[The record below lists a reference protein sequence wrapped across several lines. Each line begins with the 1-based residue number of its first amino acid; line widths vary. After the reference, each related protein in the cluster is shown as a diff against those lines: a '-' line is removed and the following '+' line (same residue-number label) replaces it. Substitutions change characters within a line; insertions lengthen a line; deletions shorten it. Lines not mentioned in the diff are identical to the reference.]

1 MQLYQ
6 YDHCPNCV
14 RADMVANYKALFH
27 EKIYLLHGDDDECYA
42 LLKKQSSFK
51 NRQLPIFKSDDNTII
66 TDGLKI
72 ARYLDKIGNS
82 EKPIRP
88 STKNITAH
96 NILEEAEL
104 HINCLVFPRN
114 ILLGLPEFSS
124 RQSRDEFRI
133 KKESEIRRPFEKA
146 LEETQHHKK
155 IVETAL
161 QRLPEQSLPSNHDH
175 TISWDD
181 VMLFPKLRNLT
192 MVLNLQFPDHLR
204 RYIDEVAQATSIHTY
219 YHFEI

>member
-42 LLKKQSSFK
+42 LLKKLPSSK

-72 ARYLDKIGNS
+72 ARYLDKIGDS

-88 STKNITAH
+88 SAQDITAH
-96 NILEEAEL
+96 SILEEAEL

-133 KKESEIRRPFEKA
+133 KKEVKYVAPLRKPSKKLSTIKKSLKWHYKGSPNRRC
-146 LEETQHHKK
+146 LQI
-155 IVETAL
+155 IVTPLAG
-161 QRLPEQSLPSNHDH
+161 
-175 TISWDD
+175 
-181 VMLFPKLRNLT
+181 M
-192 MVLNLQFPDHLR
+192 M
-204 RYIDEVAQATSIHTY
+204 
-219 YHFEI
+219 